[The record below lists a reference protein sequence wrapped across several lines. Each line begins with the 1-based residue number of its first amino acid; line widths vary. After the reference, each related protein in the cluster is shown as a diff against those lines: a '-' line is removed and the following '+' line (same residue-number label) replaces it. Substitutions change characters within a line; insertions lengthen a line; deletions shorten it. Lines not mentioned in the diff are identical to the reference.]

1 DRQEGGV
8 CDTQGQETSWE
19 NSGFV
24 AEPVS
29 PKRFLCSPRGSAH
42 APHISA
48 CPKKLIEMSED
59 IETSTSG
66 ILSVPSPS
74 ESSAGV
80 ESERSFIRAW
90 DDLKYLEIRVIRM
103 LVENLDDLGS
113 KLKEQADRYETAD
126 AETVEEINN
135 IDFEEYRG
143 ELIERESYRIDLD

>member
-1 DRQEGGV
+1 MSGIKADPENIWHGG
-8 CDTQGQETSWE
+8 
-19 NSGFV
+19 
-24 AEPVS
+24 
-29 PKRFLCSPRGSAH
+29 R
-42 APHISA
+42 
-48 CPKKLIEMSED
+48 KLIEMSED

-113 KLKEQADRYETAD
+113 KIKEQADKYETAD

-143 ELIERESYRIDLD
+143 ELIERESYRIDLDNRTTDGGTNIGTDEQGNQITVY

>member
-48 CPKKLIEMSED
+48 CPKKLNVLVK
-59 IETSTSG
+59 SG
-66 ILSVPSPS
+66 AEGVDLLVQQVAVGRVAVIGGNAVDRADQFGQFVDEQLSVALGQRVPPL
-74 ESSAGV
+74 V
-80 ESERSFIRAW
+80 
-90 DDLKYLEIRVIRM
+90 DLFGGRL
-103 LVENLDDLGS
+103 
-113 KLKEQADRYETAD
+113 
-126 AETVEEINN
+126 
-135 IDFEEYRG
+135 
-143 ELIERESYRIDLD
+143 

>member
-1 DRQEGGV
+1 MSGIKADPENIWHGG
-8 CDTQGQETSWE
+8 
-19 NSGFV
+19 
-24 AEPVS
+24 
-29 PKRFLCSPRGSAH
+29 R
-42 APHISA
+42 
-48 CPKKLIEMSED
+48 KLIEMSED

-143 ELIERESYRIDLD
+143 ELIERESYRIDLDNRTTDGGTNIGTDEQGNQITVY